1 MNQGKGASFSNGN
14 SMANGQALGNGPYAQ
29 ERRDG
34 WLISPARIWDHME
47 PGLPA

>member
-1 MNQGKGASFSNGN
+1 MNRRKGN
-14 SMANGQALGNGPYAQ
+14 SFANGESIGGGQSTHNGPYAQ

-34 WLISPARIWDHME
+34 WDPRPASIWNHME